1 MHFRAISSL
10 LAPVLSLLPL
20 LDALAPQAARAAEPL
35 ASASQ
40 AGGTRAT
47 EEFGVHGQLTM
58 VGQRKQP
65 FSAPY
70 TGASSLTTQREWS
83 RSTTATL
90 FAGMR
95 AWQGGELYFNPE
107 VALGTPLSN
116 LTGLGGFTNG
126 EMARTS
132 GADPTFYRARLF
144 ARHTVGLGGG
154 SEYLASDQNQLAGH
168 VDRNRVVVTA
178 GNLSALDVFD
188 DNAYSHEPRRQFM
201 NWSLMT
207 HGAWD
212 FPADAR
218 GYTWGAALEWITPE
232 WSVRAGRFLMPRES
246 NGLRMNS
253 RVFANY
259 GDVLELEKPYEI
271 AGRPGRVRL
280 LAFRNVADM
289 GSFRDALNRAPA
301 GVIPELTMARSASSK
316 RGGGI
321 SVEQELAA
329 GVGAFLRGSRNDG
342 ERETFAFT
350 EIDQSVS
357 GGLVIDGRRWSRA
370 GDEVGIALA
379 SNGLSATHRE
389 FLRRGGRGFFLG
401 DGALNYA
408 TERIVE
414 AYYSAKLLSGF
425 WATLDYQQV
434 RNPGYNADR
443 AGPARVWTLRLHTEF

>member
-1 MHFRAISSL
+1 MQFRVIFAVLQAL
-10 LAPVLSLLPL
+10 LLGGGMASHV
-20 LDALAPQAARAAEPL
+20 ARAADAP
-35 ASASQ
+35 AAAAQ
-40 AGGTRAT
+40 PT
-47 EEFGVHGQLTM
+47 EAVGAHGQMTWT
-58 VGQRKQP
+58 GQRKQP
-65 FSAPY
+65 FAAPY
-70 TGASSLTTQREWS
+70 TGANSLTTQREWS

-95 AWQGGELYFNPE
+95 TWQGGELYFNPE

-154 SEYLASDQNQLAGH
+154 TEYLESDQNQLAGH
-168 VDRNRVVVTA
+168 VDRNRLVFTA
-178 GNLSALDVFD
+178 GNLSALDLFD

-218 GYTWGAALEWITPE
+218 GYTWGAALEWITPG

-246 NGLRMNS
+246 NGLRMNP
-253 RVFANY
+253 RVFASH
-259 GDVLELEKPYEI
+259 GDALEIEKPYEL
-271 AGRPGRVRL
+271 AGRPGKLRL

-289 GSFRDALNRAPA
+289 ASFRDALDRAPA
-301 GVIPELTMARSASSK
+301 GVVPELSMARSASSK
-316 RGGGI
+316 RGAGI
-321 SVEQELAA
+321 NVEQSIAE
-329 GVGAFLRGSRNDG
+329 GVGAFLRASRSDG

-357 GGLVIDGRRWSRA
+357 GGVVLDGRRWSRE
-370 GDEVGIALA
+370 GDELGIAMA
-379 SNGLSATHRE
+379 ANGLSPTHRE

-408 TERIVE
+408 TERITE
-414 AYYSAKLLSGF
+414 AYYSARLMSRF

-443 AGPARVWTLRLHTEF
+443 AGPVRVWTVRLHTEF

>member
-1 MHFRAISSL
+1 MHFRSIFAL
-10 LAPVLSLLPL
+10 LLLHL
-20 LDALAPQAARAAEPL
+20 VGALAPLATRAAE
-35 ASASQ
+35 AQGAGTQANGSQ
-40 AGGTRAT
+40 PT
-47 EEFGVHGQLTM
+47 EEVGAHGQLTIT
-58 VGQRKQP
+58 GQRKQP

-70 TGASSLTTQREWS
+70 TGANSLTPQREWS
-83 RSTTATL
+83 RSITATL

-95 AWQGGELYFNPE
+95 TWQGGELYFNPE

-132 GADPTFYRARLF
+132 GPDPTFYRARLF

-168 VDRNRVVVTA
+168 VDRNRLVFTA
-178 GNLSALDVFD
+178 GNLSALDLFD

-212 FPADAR
+212 FPADSR
-218 GYTWGAALEWITPE
+218 GYTWGAAVEWITPG

-246 NGLRMNS
+246 NGLRLNS
-253 RVFANY
+253 RVFASY
-259 GDVLELEKPYEI
+259 GDALELEKPYEL
-271 AGRPGRVRL
+271 AGRPGRLRL

-289 GSFRDALNRAPA
+289 SSFRGAVDRAPA
-301 GVIPELTMARSASSK
+301 GVVPDLVMARSASGK
-316 RGGGI
+316 RGAGI
-321 SVEQELAA
+321 NVEQSLAE
-329 GVGAFLRGSRNDG
+329 GVGAFLRASRNDG

-357 GGLVIDGRRWSRA
+357 GGVVVDGRRWSRA
-370 GDEVGIALA
+370 GDEAGIAMA
-379 SNGLSATHRE
+379 ANGLSSTHRE

-408 TERIVE
+408 TERITE
-414 AYYSAKLLSGF
+414 AYYSARLLSRF
-425 WATLDYQQV
+425 WATLDFQQI

-443 AGPARVWTLRLHTEF
+443 AGPVRVWTLRLHTEF